1 MNTTPIQPKLSA
13 VLFCLALV
21 LGGPGPLLAQ
31 QGQAS
36 PLDMVVK
43 ITRIQETLDLIDD
56 LAGMEPGQS
65 PSAQLKGML
74 QGTDWI
80 DPTRSIVIGLE
91 FIAGQGQQP
100 KASLLVP
107 FREANEDFQSTFNAL
122 PGPDYY
128 LMSLPPGPGQDIS
141 ETTKE
146 ALIVAATS
154 ESKGVLTM
162 EMALSK
168 LMGAADAQ
176 IKAGLSNLD
185 HIAPPEG
192 TQKFGPTPQD
202 VKQAAMKM
210 LDTAAQVEVLTMV
223 LDLDKN
229 RFATS
234 FELQAGPET
243 ELADL
248 FVEGGKTSLLAS
260 FKPTHQI
267 NFRYRSFDM
276 AALVEFINDC
286 FGDLYQKM
294 GIDFSE
300 IAAMCESFTGEMAG
314 GMSFGEEGIA
324 MEVISVLKDTPATA
338 APDFLETVYVPWMA
352 KYTQD
357 MAAMLEQQTGTKMES
372 FFARTPESTVAGHKV
387 MGMKTQLPF
396 PQGPQTPGADET
408 LAWTAYEMRMTTV
421 GNLLLAADTD
431 EAIARLID
439 VAKTVKEEP
448 AEGPLMTMEMDM
460 GGYLDFLAKMMPQSA
475 PPLPKLGK
483 MVFDFDVTAGR
494 ASGNFAIMT
503 DDIKTMIAHFKNI
516 GPLAPVTEEAK
527 APAESV
533 GPKAEAKEKPPE
545 PPKEDPSTQQLHK
558 GALCA
563 TYGNDKA
570 AIAYFQKAI
579 ELDPENSGAYFQRG
593 ISLGELGQYEEAVAS
608 IDKAIDMGHREGLY
622 LYGRGRVHLLS
633 GDEASALEDFKAAA
647 SLGNRDAKEYLGSTL
662 HAQR

>member
-1 MNTTPIQPKLSA
+1 MNTKPIQPKLSA
-13 VLFCLALV
+13 VLFCLAFL
-21 LGGPGPLLAQ
+21 LGGPGPLPAQ
-31 QGQAS
+31 QDQAS
-36 PLDMVVK
+36 PLDLVVK
-43 ITRIQETLDLIDD
+43 ITGIQETLDLIDD

-65 PSAQLKGML
+65 PSAQLKAML

-80 DPTRSIVIGLE
+80 DPARSIVIGLE
-91 FIAGQGQQP
+91 FVAGQGQP
-100 KASLLVP
+100 KASLLMP
-107 FREANEDFQSTFNAL
+107 FREANEGFQSAFNAL

-141 ETTKE
+141 EATEE
-146 ALIVAATS
+146 ALVTAATS
-154 ESKGVLTM
+154 ESKGVLSM

-168 LMGAADAQ
+168 LMSAADAQ
-176 IKAGLSNLD
+176 IRAGLGNLD
-185 HIAPPEG
+185 NITPPEG
-192 TQKFGPTPQD
+192 TQKFGLTPQD
-202 VKQAAMKM
+202 IKQAAVKM
-210 LDTAAQVEVLTMV
+210 LDTAGQVELFTIG
-223 LDLDKN
+223 LDLDED

-276 AALVEFINDC
+276 AALMEFINDC

-300 IAAMCESFTGEMAG
+300 IAAMCEGFTGEMAG
-314 GMSFGEEGIA
+314 GLSFGKEGIA
-324 MEVISVLKDTPATA
+324 MEVISVLKDTEATA

-352 KYTQD
+352 KYSQD
-357 MAAMLEQQTGTKMES
+357 LAAMLEQQTGTKMES
-372 FFARTPESTVAGHKV
+372 FYATTPESTVAGYKV
-387 MGMKTQLPF
+387 IGMKTQLPF
-396 PQGPQTPGADET
+396 PQGPQMQGADET

-421 GNLLLAADTD
+421 GNLLLVADTD
-431 EAIARLID
+431 EGIARLID

-448 AEGPLMTMEMDM
+448 AEGPLMTMDMDM
-460 GGYLDFLAKMMPQSA
+460 GGYLVFLAQMMPQNA

-483 MVFDFDVTAGR
+483 MVVDFDVKAGR
-494 ASGNFAIMT
+494 ASGSFAIMT
-503 DDIKTMIAHFKNI
+503 EDIRTVIAHFKNMVQ
-516 GPLAPVTEEAK
+516 PAPVTEGTE

-533 GPKAEAKEKPPE
+533 GPKAGVKEKPPE

-558 GALCA
+558 GALLA

-570 AIAYFQKAI
+570 AIAYFQRAI

-593 ISLGELGQYEEAVAS
+593 ISLGELGQYEEAISS
-608 IDKAIDMGHREGLY
+608 IDKAIALGHREGLY
-622 LYGRGRVHLLS
+622 LYGRGRVYLLS

-647 SLGNRDAKEYLGSTL
+647 ALGNREAKEYLESTL
-662 HAQR
+662 HARR

>member
-1 MNTTPIQPKLSA
+1 MNTKPIQPKLST
-13 VLFCLALV
+13 VLLCLAL
-21 LGGPGPLLAQ
+21 LFGGPDPLPAQ
-31 QGQAS
+31 QDAGS
-36 PLDMVVK
+36 PLDLVVK
-43 ITRIQETLDLIDD
+43 ITGIQETLDLIDD

-65 PSAQLKGML
+65 PSAQLKAML

-91 FIAGQGQQP
+91 FIASQGQP

-107 FREANEDFQSTFNAL
+107 FREANEGFQSAFNAL

-128 LMSLPPGPGQDIS
+128 LVSLPPGPGQDIS
-141 ETTKE
+141 EATKE
-146 ALIVAATS
+146 ALIAAATS

-162 EMALSK
+162 EMAPTK
-168 LMGAADAQ
+168 LMSAADAQ

-185 HIAPPEG
+185 KIAPPEG

-202 VKQAAMKM
+202 IKQAAMKM
-210 LDTAAQVEVLTMV
+210 LDTAGQVELLTIG
-223 LDLDKN
+223 LDLDEN

-234 FELQAGPET
+234 FELQADPET
-243 ELADL
+243 KLADL
-248 FVEGGKTSLLAS
+248 FVEGGKTSLLGS

-276 AALVEFINDC
+276 AALMEFINDC

-300 IAAMCESFTGEMAG
+300 IAAICESFTGEMAG
-314 GMSFGEEGIA
+314 GISFGEKGMA
-324 MEVISVLKDTPATA
+324 MEVISVLKDTETTA
-338 APDFLETVYVPWMA
+338 APDFLETVYVPWLE

-357 MAAMLEQQTGTKMES
+357 MATMLEQQTGTKMDS
-372 FFARTPESTVAGHKV
+372 FYARTPESIVAGHKV
-387 MGMKTQLPF
+387 IGMKTQFPF
-396 PQGPQTPGADET
+396 PQGPQMPGADET

-421 GNLLLAADTD
+421 GNLLLAAETD

-448 AEGPLMTMEMDM
+448 AQGPLMTMDMDM
-460 GGYLDFLAKMMPQSA
+460 GGYLDFLAQMMPQNA

-483 MVFDFDVTAGR
+483 MVVDFDVKAGR
-494 ASGNFAIMT
+494 ATGSFAIMT
-503 DDIKTMIAHFKNI
+503 DDIRTVIAQFKNMAQ
-516 GPLAPVTEEAK
+516 PAPVTEKAK
-527 APAESV
+527 PPAESV
-533 GPKAEAKEKPPE
+533 GPKAEVKEKPPE
-545 PPKEDPSTQQLHK
+545 LPKEDPSTQQLHK
-558 GALCA
+558 GALVA

-570 AIAYFQKAI
+570 AIAYFQRAI
-579 ELDPENSGAYFQRG
+579 ELDPENSEAYFQRG

-608 IDKAIDMGHREGLY
+608 IDKAINMGHRKGLY
-622 LYGRGRVHLLS
+622 LYGKGRVYLLS

-647 SLGNRDAKEYLGSTL
+647 ALGNRDAKEYLESTL